1 MSKLDGSFPLAE
13 LCRIRESDS
22 EFNLLVAD
30 QHLLRIQIVQLVP
43 EFKQRFLDGDLA
55 AQRLLLLW
63 LVLDTVATEGKDT
76 ADLAR

>member
-1 MSKLDGSFPLAE
+1 MSKLDGSFPLAK

-22 EFNLLVAD
+22 EFNLLIAD

-55 AQRLLLLW
+55 AQRLLLW
-63 LVLDTVATEGKDT
+63 LILNTVATEGEDI

>member
-13 LCRIRESDS
+13 LGRIRESDS
-22 EFNLLVAD
+22 EFNLLIAD

-55 AQRLLLLW
+55 AQRLLMW
-63 LVLDTVATEGKDT
+63 LILDTVATEGKDT
-76 ADLAR
+76 ADLTR